1 MQLNTFSAYNS
12 VAMIDI
18 IGLAG
23 IKVCKTR
30 NWPKGHFIFKLNGFF
45 ERKHKN
51 NSEFNAV
58 VPCLRG

>member
-12 VAMIDI
+12 AYNSAMIDI

-30 NWPKGHFIFKLNGFF
+30 NWPKGDFIFKLKWLF
-45 ERKHKN
+45 
-51 NSEFNAV
+51 
-58 VPCLRG
+58 

>member
-23 IKVCKTR
+23 IKVCKIR
-30 NWPKGHFIFKLNGFF
+30 NWPKGHFIFKLKWLF
-45 ERKHKN
+45 
-51 NSEFNAV
+51 
-58 VPCLRG
+58 

>member
-30 NWPKGHFIFKLNGFF
+30 NWPEGDFIFNLKWLF
-45 ERKHKN
+45 
-51 NSEFNAV
+51 
-58 VPCLRG
+58 